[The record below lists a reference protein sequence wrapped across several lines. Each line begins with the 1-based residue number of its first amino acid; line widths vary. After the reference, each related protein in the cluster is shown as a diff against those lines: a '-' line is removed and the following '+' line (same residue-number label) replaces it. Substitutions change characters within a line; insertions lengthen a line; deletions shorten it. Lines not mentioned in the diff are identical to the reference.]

1 MADAGGA
8 VQVVDTHAH
17 LEHERFRGDLDDVIA
32 RARAAGVWPIIEV
45 GSDVATSRAALGLT
59 QRYPGLLAAVG
70 IHPHE
75 AGGASDAALE
85 EIRVMAR
92 KPGVVAIGEIGLDYH
107 YDFSPRDQ
115 QRRAFAAQIGIA
127 KEVGL
132 PIVVHDREAHADT
145 LTILKSEGAGAAGG
159 VMHCFSGDW
168 KLAHTVLDMG
178 FYISVGGTLTF
189 PNAARLREL
198 VARLPL
204 DRLLLETDCPYLTPV
219 PHRGKRNEP
228 AFVVLVARELAR
240 IKRLDVRHVAAA
252 TIRNAGALF
261 RIPVLLPAWN
271 ARS

>member
-1 MADAGGA
+1 MLDAAGA

-17 LEHERFRGDLDDVIA
+17 LEHERFRDDLDDVVA
-32 RARAAGVWPIIEV
+32 RAMAAGVWPVIEV
-45 GSDVATSRAALGLT
+45 GSDLATSRTALELT
-59 QRYPGLLAAVG
+59 RRYPGLLAAVG

-75 AGGASDAALE
+75 AGGASSAALE
-85 EIRVMAR
+85 EIRAMAR

-127 KEVGL
+127 KDVGL

-198 VARLPL
+198 VTRIPL
-204 DRLLLETDCPYLTPV
+204 DRLLLETDCPYLTPA

-228 AFVVLVARELAR
+228 AFAVLVARELAR
-240 IKRLDVRHVAAA
+240 LRRLDVCEVAATTSHSA
-252 TIRNAGALF
+252 QVLF
-261 RIPVLLPAWN
+261 RF
-271 ARS
+271 

>member
-1 MADAGGA
+1 LADTRGS
-8 VQVVDTHAH
+8 VQVIDTHAH
-17 LEHERFRGDLDDVIA
+17 LDHERFRDDLDHVIA
-32 RARAAGVWPIIEV
+32 RAKAAGVWPVIEV
-45 GSDVATSRAALGLT
+45 GSDLATSRAALGLVR
-59 QRYPGLLAAVG
+59 RYPGLLAVVG

-75 AGGASDAALE
+75 AKTASDAALE
-85 EIRVMAR
+85 SIRAMAR
-92 KPGVVAIGEIGLDYH
+92 EPGVVAIGEIGLDYH
-107 YDFSPRDQ
+107 YDFSPRDE

-145 LTILKSEGAGAAGG
+145 VAILKSEGAAAVGG

-168 KLAHTVLDMG
+168 KVARTVLDMG

-189 PNAARLREL
+189 PNATSLRDL

-228 AFVVLVARELAR
+228 AFVVLVAQELAR
-240 IKRLDVRHVAAA
+240 IKHVNVHDVA
-252 TIRNAGALF
+252 TATAQNTSILF
-261 RIPVLLPAWN
+261 RMAELLRIN
-271 ARS
+271 ALR